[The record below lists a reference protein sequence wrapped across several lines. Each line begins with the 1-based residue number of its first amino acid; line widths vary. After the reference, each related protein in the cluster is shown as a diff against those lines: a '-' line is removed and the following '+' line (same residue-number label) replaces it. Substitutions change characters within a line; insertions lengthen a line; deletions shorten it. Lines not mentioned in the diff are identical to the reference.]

1 MRSKFRR
8 DHELT
13 HNVQLPTLKT
23 YFEENRSKLD
33 PSDPKGVVDKYILH
47 MQSGGDD
54 SKQACFSG
62 LCYFQLQSG
71 VVCPLV
77 SVATLN

>member
-8 DHELT
+8 DRELA
-13 HNVQLPTLKT
+13 HNIQLPTLKT
-23 YFEENRSKLD
+23 YFEENRSNLD
-33 PSDPKGVVDKYILH
+33 PSDPKGVIDKYILH

-62 LCYFQLQSG
+62 LCYFQKQCG

-77 SVATLN
+77 SDATIY